1 MSSAF
6 TSAWMESEKLL
17 SSGFLDENDME
28 DTTYI
33 SHSHIYVTVKI
44 AVGGISVSKFQKS
57 KISFNCKKCSKR
69 FV

>member
-33 SHSHIYVTVKI
+33 SHSHILICKTVKI

-57 KISFNCKKCSKR
+57 KISFNCKKCSK
-69 FV
+69 